1 MKKKEIVYL
10 DYECTKNLSDT
21 MSKESFVRFLEKRII
36 ISIDDDSYYYLM
48 ELRQENKI
56 IKKNTKKLK

>member
-21 MSKESFVRFLEKRII
+21 MSRESFVRFLEKRII
-36 ISIDDDSYYYLM
+36 ISTDDESHYYLM

>member
-1 MKKKEIVYL
+1 
-10 DYECTKNLSDT
+10 

>member
-36 ISIDDDSYYYLM
+36 ISTDDESHYYLM